1 MFLISESYSPQQGR
15 RRDQAPKAKRLS
27 SYSSLLSL
35 HFVERNTKQIL
46 ADIFL
51 GNAQNIDYNDKVET
65 TEINFNN

>member
-1 MFLISESYSPQQGR
+1 MFLIIESYSPQQGR
-15 RRDQAPKAKRLS
+15 RRDQAPKVKRLS

-51 GNAQNIDYNDKVET
+51 GNAQNIDYNDKVKT